1 MEFCD
6 NKQQL
11 FQAYFREFKI
21 ESMASPYK
29 AFQAGWHAEI
39 TAKKL
44 GINSSYIIGDYSY
57 VLVRVSRFRE
67 SAKLKRPIAPNQP
80 IEAGALE
87 KIKNITVGDTVS
99 VLQFIEKY
107 GSHYI
112 SSYVTGNSLYQVRLE
127 YLTKLQFNIGI
138 IYSINFISFS
148 HCNFIQVFVFNKRN
162 YQHIKEKL
170 KTRGFASLSKNDLY
184 VSTVNL

>member
-21 ESMASPYK
+21 EQMASPYK
-29 AFQAGWHAEI
+29 AFQAGKWKKIMTLRFNLFKIIYLKIISRAGWHSEI

-67 SAKLKRPIAPNQP
+67 SAKLKKPIAANQAL
-80 IEAGALE
+80 EASVNE
-87 KIKNITVGDTVS
+87 KIKNVTVGNTVS

-112 SSYVTGNSLYQVRLE
+112 NSYVTGNSLYQVE
-127 YLTKLQFNIGI
+127 TNDHFWCWKKLLIM
-138 IYSINFISFS
+138 
-148 HCNFIQVFVFNKRN
+148 
-162 YQHIKEKL
+162 
-170 KTRGFASLSKNDLY
+170 
-184 VSTVNL
+184 VN

>member
-21 ESMASPYK
+21 EAMASPYK

-67 SAKLKRPIAPNQP
+67 SAKLKKPISPNQP
-80 IEAGALE
+80 IDTGALE

-112 SSYVTGNSLYQVRLE
+112 SSYVTGNSLYQVSGEENLAKVC
-127 YLTKLQFNIGI
+127 T
-138 IYSINFISFS
+138 
-148 HCNFIQVFVFNKRN
+148 VFLC
-162 YQHIKEKL
+162 Y
-170 KTRGFASLSKNDLY
+170 
-184 VSTVNL
+184 